1 MNERLLEV
9 MADILGLPPGTL
21 SEQTTMADVPAWDS
35 VMHLNL
41 CLALEAEF
49 GLTFSPEEMV
59 EMTSVAAIRDHL
71 AQRGL
76 Q

>member
-1 MNERLLEV
+1 MNEQLFGV
-9 MADILGLPPGTL
+9 MADVLGLPRETL
-21 SEQTTMADVPAWDS
+21 SEQTAMADVPVWDS

-59 EMTSVAAIRDHL
+59 EMTSVAAIRHHL